1 MAYLVTDYDSD
12 VMNADTYGMVTREDM
27 SFLQRL
33 NESIEPFKAMSSRYL
48 RRSAEIFDSFDFEGI
63 RNKLKSVSQRWG
75 DRFGSDEISLLKT
88 INDLQGARPKNRKY
102 AMAMPRL
109 RKLYLQG
116 RVEGFGD
123 LYEMDDRIEN
133 TKLFK
138 EYREVM
144 NGSFVGNDE
153 VDEFITYLDVLD
165 DNGYEEL
172 SAIEKVI
179 IRQGWDAIS
188 QWLDE
193 NDEDPTSMTGAK
205 L

>member
-1 MAYLVTDYDSD
+1 MAYLVDDYDPD
-12 VMNADTYGMVTREDM
+12 VMNASTYGMVTREDM

-33 NESIEPFKAMSSRYL
+33 NESIEPFRDMSSRYL
-48 RRSAEIFDSFDFEGI
+48 RRSAEIFDKFDFEGI
-63 RNKLKSVSQRWG
+63 RNKLKTVSRRWG
-75 DRFGSDEISLLKT
+75 DRFGSDEITLLTSIK
-88 INDLQGARPKNRKY
+88 DLQGARPRMRKY

-116 RVEGFGD
+116 RVEGFGE
-123 LYEMDDRIEN
+123 LFEMEDRIED
-133 TKLFK
+133 TRLYK

-153 VDEFITYLDVLD
+153 VDEYVTHLDVLD
-165 DNGYEEL
+165 ENGFEEL

-179 IRQGWDAIS
+179 IRQGWAAIS
-188 QWLDE
+188 EWLDE

>member
-1 MAYLVTDYDSD
+1 MAYLVEDYDPD
-12 VMNADTYGMVTREDM
+12 VINANTYGMVTREDM

-33 NESIEPFKAMSSRYL
+33 NESVEPFREMSSRYL
-48 RRSAEIFDSFDFEGI
+48 RRSIDMFSNFDFEGV
-63 RNKLKSVSQRWG
+63 RNKLKSVSRRWG
-75 DRFGSDEISLLKT
+75 DRFGTDEIVLLDSIKA
-88 INDLQGARPKNRKY
+88 LQGARPRMRKY
-102 AMAMPRL
+102 SMAMPRL
-109 RKLYLQG
+109 RKLYLHG

-123 LYEMDDRIEN
+123 LYEMVDRTED
-133 TKLFK
+133 TRLVK

-153 VDEFITYLDVLD
+153 EDAYVTHMDVVDE
-165 DNGYEEL
+165 NGFEEL

-193 NDEDPTSMTGAK
+193 NDEDPTSLTGAK

>member
-1 MAYLVTDYDSD
+1 MAYLVSDYDPD
-12 VMNADTYGMVTREDM
+12 VMNANTYGMVTREDM

-33 NESIEPFKAMSSRYL
+33 NENVQPFRDMSSRYL
-48 RRSAEIFDSFDFEGI
+48 RRSAEIFDNFDFEGV
-63 RNKLKSVSQRWG
+63 RNKLKSVSRRWS
-75 DRFGSDEISLLKT
+75 DRFGSDEITLLSSIK
-88 INDLQGARPKNRKY
+88 DLQGARPRLRKY

-123 LYEMDDRIEN
+123 LYEMEDRIED
-133 TKLFK
+133 TKLYR
-138 EYREVM
+138 EYREVN
-144 NGSFVGNDE
+144 NGSFIGNDE
-153 VDEFITYLDVLD
+153 VDEYITHMDVLD
-165 DNGYEEL
+165 ENGFESL

-179 IRQGWDAIS
+179 VRQGWDSIS
-188 QWLDE
+188 NWLDE